1 MKQGIYH
8 DISNEDYHAG
18 DGVSKSQLD
27 MVAKNPALLQWIKSA
42 PVDTEKLK
50 ALDMGTAL
58 HCKLLEPD
66 EFSKRFII
74 APEFN
79 RRTTAGKEAEAAFLK
94 DCEHTGKTVMDAE
107 QGRKLQLMRD
117 SVMAHP
123 RRAGCSKLTVT
134 VNHRST
140 GLILKPVSCAGAG
153 QTGT

>member
-1 MKQGIYH
+1 MKPRIYH

-27 MVAKNPALLQWIKSA
+27 MVAKNPALLQWINAA

-58 HCKLLEPD
+58 HCKLLEPE
-66 EFSKRFII
+66 EFSKRFIL

-94 DCEHTGKTVMDAE
+94 TASIPVKPSWT
-107 QGRKLQLMRD
+107 QSK
-117 SVMAHP
+117 
-123 RRAGCSKLTVT
+123 AGNS
-134 VNHRST
+134 S
-140 GLILKPVSCAGAG
+140 
-153 QTGT
+153 

>member
-1 MKQGIYH
+1 M
-8 DISNEDYHAG
+8 
-18 DGVSKSQLD
+18 SKSQLD
-27 MVAKNPALLQWIKSA
+27 MVAKNPALLQWINAA

-58 HCKLLEPD
+58 HCKLLEPE
-66 EFSKRFII
+66 EFSKRFIL

-117 SVMAHP
+117 SVMAH
-123 RRAGCSKLTVT
+123 RRRGGCWKQKAIA
-134 VNHRST
+134 NRHST
-140 GLILKPVSCAGAG
+140 GLTRKPASYAGAG
-153 QTGT
+153 QTGI